1 MNDMIPP
8 NIIWIG
14 RVLWDIIG
22 RAKTATDSGDDV
34 PGDILREPGGVA
46 FNIAFNFKAHGHLP
60 GLLTAIGKDAEGSDL
75 ITSCSDMGFN
85 MDYAYRP
92 SDLPSD
98 HYIGIEDS
106 EGLVIAIA
114 QSKTI
119 EICSDKVIRPLLDG
133 RLGSLT
139 SPFDGTVV
147 IDSNL
152 SSKTLANIASSAG
165 FTECDIKLAVAS
177 PYKARKFLPF
187 LGLPNCT
194 FYCNLQ
200 EAEALCQQTF
210 SNTRVAV
217 EHLLKRG
224 AHRAVVTHGGKP
236 VSEGG
241 QLSGIISALP
251 VTVNAKRV
259 TGAGDAFMASHIN
272 AELME
277 ADRETA
283 LNSALLA
290 ARQHIT
296 SEANKL

>member
-8 NIIWIG
+8 NIICIG
-14 RVLWDIIG
+14 SVMWDIIG
-22 RAKTATDSGDDV
+22 RAKTVTGRGGDV
-34 PGDILREPGGVA
+34 PGDIIREPGGVA
-46 FNIAFNFKAHGHLP
+46 FNIAFNLKAHGHLP
-60 GLLTAIGKDAEGSDL
+60 VLLSAIGKDSEGSDL
-75 ITSCSDMGFN
+75 MSTCADMGFE
-85 MDYAYRP
+85 MGYTYRP

-114 QSKTI
+114 QSKTV
-119 EICSDKVIRPLLDG
+119 EICSSKIIRPLLDG
-133 RLGSLT
+133 RLGNLT
-139 SPFDGTVV
+139 RPFDGTVV
-147 IDSNL
+147 LDSNL
-152 SSKTLANIASSAG
+152 AAKTLADISTSAA
-165 FTECDIKLAVAS
+165 FTDCDIKLAAAS
-177 PYKARKFLPF
+177 PSKARKLLPF
-187 LGLPNCT
+187 MGLPNCT
-194 FYCNLQ
+194 FYCNLS
-200 EAEALCQQTF
+200 EAEAICQTTF
-210 SNTRVAV
+210 SNTRNAV

-224 AHRAVVTHGGKP
+224 ANRAVVTHGARP

-241 QLSGIISALP
+241 QLSGIVSALP
-251 VTVNAKRV
+251 FGVTAKRV